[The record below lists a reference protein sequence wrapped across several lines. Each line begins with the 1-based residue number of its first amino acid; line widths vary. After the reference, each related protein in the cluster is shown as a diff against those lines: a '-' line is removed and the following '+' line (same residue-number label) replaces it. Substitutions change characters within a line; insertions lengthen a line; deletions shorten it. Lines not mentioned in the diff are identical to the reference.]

1 MRAQNAEGPVRY
13 GAFLSYSHAD
23 ERHARWLLQ
32 RLEGYRVPKRLIG
45 TAGRHGPVP
54 ARLGPVFR
62 DRDELHAAGDLGST
76 ITAALAD
83 SAALVVVC
91 SPAAARSRWVNA
103 EADAFRASGRSNRI
117 FCFVVDGDPTGRDPG
132 EVCFPPALLA
142 PDVEGGPPREPLA
155 ADARPEG
162 DGRDRAFLR
171 LVAGLLGVGYDDL
184 AQREAQR
191 RQRRL
196 AAIAAGSLA
205 VTTVALG
212 LAAAAWVA
220 RNDAERRQAQA
231 EDILGFMLG
240 DLREKLGPVGRLDL
254 MRAVDDKAIDYFA
267 TLDPRDLTDRALE
280 EQARSLVGIG
290 EVRFSEGNHDA
301 ALAAFREAHARSTTL
316 YQRDPGSGQ
325 RLFDLAQAQ
334 YWIGFVAFEQG
345 RLEETE
351 TWFGRYRDS
360 GQRLAALDP
369 GNFSWQRELGYG
381 YHNLAVL
388 EDARGRYAEAERQM
402 LAEFELYRA
411 WVAQRPDDRLLRSE
425 MSDVSSWLGSLAL
438 RQGRLEESEAHFAEQ
453 NEVLRMLVAEDP
465 RNARW
470 KEQRHDALLLLA
482 DVQAQ
487 RGRLDEAHA
496 TVEAAAEIG
505 AALAVQDPSNN
516 YWRLTS
522 GRSRYWQ
529 ALLAADSRPATAAAI
544 AADATAMLAAAREAE
559 SKSERV
565 LAWLVRSR
573 NLEGRLALDRG
584 DLPAA
589 RAHVEATR
597 ALIEPAW
604 RESSS
609 ELLRPPLAQTLLL
622 QGEVAARAGEAAAVT
637 AAWTEAR
644 RLLEDGAGSEL
655 PFARLDPLVRVLQY
669 LGHVSEAE
677 QHLQRLDRSGYVPM
691 QPFPAR
697 G

>member
-1 MRAQNAEGPVRY
+1 VRY
-13 GAFLSYSHAD
+13 AAFLSYSHAD

-32 RLEGYRVPKRLIG
+32 RLEGYRVPKRLVG

-62 DRDELHAAGDLGST
+62 DRDELQAAGDLGST

-91 SPAAARSRWVNA
+91 SPAAAHSRWVNA
-103 EADAFRASGRSNRI
+103 EADAFRASGRGDRI
-117 FCFVVDGDPTGRDPG
+117 FCFVVDGDPTGHDPARD
-132 EVCFPPALLA
+132 CFPPALRA
-142 PDVEGGPPREPLA
+142 PDVAGGPPREPLA
-155 ADARPEG
+155 ADARAEG

-196 AAIAAGSLA
+196 VAIAAASLA
-205 VTTVALG
+205 VTAVALG

-240 DLREKLGPVGRLDL
+240 DLRKKLGTVGRLDL
-254 MRAVDDKAIDYFA
+254 MRAVDDKAIGYFA
-267 TLDPRDLTDRALE
+267 TLNPRDLTDRALE
-280 EQARSLVGIG
+280 EQARALVGIG

-301 ALAAFREAHARSTTL
+301 ALAAFREAHARSTL
-316 YQRDPGSGQ
+316 LHQREPSNGQ
-325 RLFDLAQAQ
+325 RLFDLAQAE
-334 YWIGFVAFEQG
+334 YWIGFVALEQG
-345 RLEETE
+345 RLDDAG
-351 TWFGRYRDS
+351 TWFRRYRDS
-360 GQRLAALDP
+360 GQQLAALDL
-369 GNFSWQRELGYG
+369 GNFAWQRELSYG

-388 EDARGRYAEAERQM
+388 EDARGRYAEAEEQM
-402 LAEFELYRA
+402 LAELELYRA

-425 MSDVSSWLGSLAL
+425 MSDAASWLGSLTL
-438 RQGRLEESEAHFAEQ
+438 RQGRLEESEAYFLQQ
-453 NEVLRMLVAEDP
+453 NELLHALVTEDP
-465 RNARW
+465 PNARW

-482 DVQAQ
+482 EVQAQ
-487 RGRLDEAHA
+487 RGRLDEARA
-496 TVEAAAEIG
+496 SVEAAAQIG
-505 AALAVQDPSNN
+505 AALATQDPSNN
-516 YWRLTS
+516 YWRLTR

-544 AADATAMLAAAREAE
+544 AADATAMLAAAQAAE
-559 SKSERV
+559 PKSERV
-565 LAWLVRSR
+565 LGWLVRSR
-573 NLEGRLALDRG
+573 NLEASLALGRG
-584 DLPAA
+584 DLAGAA
-589 RAHVEATR
+589 AQVEAGR

-609 ELLRPPLAQTLLL
+609 EVLRQRLAQTLLL
-622 QGEVAARAGEAAAVT
+622 QGEIASREGDPAAAS

-644 RLLEDGAGSEL
+644 RLLDEEAGSEL
-655 PFARLDPLVRVLQY
+655 PFGRLDPLVRALQH
-669 LGHVSEAE
+669 LGLTPEAE
-677 QHLQRLDRSGYVPM
+677 PHRQRLRRSGYFPM
-691 QPFPAR
+691 RPFPEE